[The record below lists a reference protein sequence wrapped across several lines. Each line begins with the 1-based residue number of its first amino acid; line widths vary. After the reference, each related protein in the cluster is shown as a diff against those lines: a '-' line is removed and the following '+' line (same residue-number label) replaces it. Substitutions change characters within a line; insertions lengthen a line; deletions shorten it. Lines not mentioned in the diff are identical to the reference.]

1 VRLIRQLL
9 DNLHS
14 FLEESEASLP
24 HPSTN
29 HGTGTDGAVSIHVAE
44 RVQQEVL
51 NCDMKILS
59 VACQW
64 FHCQTCA
71 AKDKGAKKKKQ
82 VRFEDFQLVTDAILG
97 LDFLVD
103 YKAVINFAGRSITL
117 KINGENTKIEFTGI
131 KETTNAVEGSSSENQ
146 FHSFGLVPSFP

>member
-29 HGTGTDGAVSIHVAE
+29 HGTGTDGAVSIQVAE

-51 NCDMKILS
+51 NCDMKLLS

-71 AKDKGAKKKKQ
+71 TMASTLMTVHVSHPQCCWEPMLSYFKEYE
-82 VRFEDFQLVTDAILG
+82 EDS
-97 LDFLVD
+97 
-103 YKAVINFAGRSITL
+103 Y
-117 KINGENTKIEFTGI
+117 
-131 KETTNAVEGSSSENQ
+131 
-146 FHSFGLVPSFP
+146 